1 MDLYYEILNYFGSA
15 VCHQIIERS
24 LTYKNLTMPLCSRCT
39 GIYFSFLISFISC
52 LILNRKYRDFISKRY
67 VIFGIISIILMGIE
81 VFIEF
86 FNLLSLTNQIRLLT
100 GVLVGNFL
108 GLISSEAFLKISS
121 LNSNSKE
128 KSKSVYIFIFWLILP
143 FVDFII
149 INYLFIKFI
158 GLFFLLATLL
168 IISEIL
174 FFSLVIYLFI
184 QSVFTKPIINRKEI
198 SLSGKIFI
206 SLVLS
211 ISLLLTLAFLR
222 SHMSLLKI
230 F

>member
-1 MDLYYEILNYFGSA
+1 MNLYYEILNYFGSA

-24 LTYKNLTMPLCSRCT
+24 LTYKNLTLPLCSRCT
-39 GIYFSFLISFISC
+39 GLYFSFLISFISC
-52 LILNRKYRDFISKRY
+52 LIVNRKYRYFISKRY
-67 VIFGIISIILMGIE
+67 VIFGIISIILMGTE

-100 GVLVGNFL
+100 GLLVGNFL

-121 LNSNSKE
+121 LNLNSKE

-143 FVDFII
+143 FFYFII

-168 IISEIL
+168 ISSEIL

-184 QSVFTKPIINRKEI
+184 QSVLPELIINRKKI
-198 SLSGKIFI
+198 SLYSTIFI
-206 SLVLS
+206 AVFLS

-222 SHMSLLKI
+222 SHLSLLKI

>member
-1 MDLYYEILNYFGSA
+1 MYLFHKLLNYLGSA
-15 VCHQIIERS
+15 ICHQVSERC
-24 LTYKNLTMPLCSRCT
+24 LVYKNLTMPLCARCT
-39 GIYFSFLISFISC
+39 GIYLSFLISFISC

-100 GVLVGNFL
+100 GLLVGNFL
-108 GLISSEAFLKISS
+108 GLISSTAFFRISK
-121 LNSNSKE
+121 LNSKVKENTNST
-128 KSKSVYIFIFWLILP
+128 YFFIFSLILP
-143 FVDFII
+143 IIDFIT
-149 INYLFIKFI
+149 INYLFMKSIE
-158 GLFFLLATLL
+158 LFFLLATSL

-174 FFSLVIYLFI
+174 FFSLIIYLFI
-184 QSVFTKPIINRKEI
+184 QSVLPELIINRKKI
-198 SLSGKIFI
+198 PLSGKIFI

-211 ISLLLTLAFLR
+211 ISLLLTFAFLR
-222 SHMSLLKI
+222 SHLSLLKI

>member
-1 MDLYYEILNYFGSA
+1 
-15 VCHQIIERS
+15 
-24 LTYKNLTMPLCSRCT
+24 
-39 GIYFSFLISFISC
+39 
-52 LILNRKYRDFISKRY
+52 
-67 VIFGIISIILMGIE
+67 MGIE

-108 GLISSEAFLKISS
+108 GLISSTAFFRISKLNLKS
-121 LNSNSKE
+121 E
-128 KSKSVYIFIFWLILP
+128 GKSGSAYFFMLFLILP
-143 FVDFII
+143 LIDFTII
-149 INYLFIKFI
+149 TYFPLKLSLI
-158 GLFFLLATLL
+158 LATLL
-168 IISEIL
+168 ISSEIL

-184 QSVFTKPIINRKEI
+184 QSVFTKPIITRKEI

-222 SHMSLLKI
+222 SHFFKI
-230 F
+230 T

>member
-24 LTYKNLTMPLCSRCT
+24 LTYKNLTLPLCARCT
-39 GIYFSFLISFISC
+39 GIYFSFLISFIPC
-52 LILNRKYRDFISKRY
+52 LIVNRKYRDFISKRY
-67 VIFGIISIILMGIE
+67 VIFGIISIILMGTGF
-81 VFIEF
+81 FIEF

-100 GVLVGNFL
+100 GILVGNFL
-108 GLISSEAFLKISS
+108 GLISSTAFFRISKLNLKSE
-121 LNSNSKE
+121 E
-128 KSKSVYIFIFWLILP
+128 KSSSTYLFMLFLILP
-143 FVDFII
+143 LIDFAII
-149 INYLFIKFI
+149 TYFPLKLSLI
-158 GLFFLLATLL
+158 LATLL
-168 IISEIL
+168 ISSEIL

-198 SLSGKIFI
+198 SLSGKIFLSI
-206 SLVLS
+206 ILS
-211 ISLLLTLAFLR
+211 ISSLLISAFLR